1 MSKNDNKLKLYI
13 STLTSYKKKLIPII
27 FFEIFYTFKFG
38 DNFYKIHD
46 NETQT
51 DSLPCPY
58 YFLNEISKFVNKNHI
73 SKVVDLGSGTG
84 RVVNF
89 LATFTQA
96 KITGYEVDEEVMQ
109 YARKK
114 KRKNAIFVKL
124 SINSLNFSK
133 LDSDCYIFNV
143 PLRKEKDIKNLIKKI
158 ELGRKK
164 HNKKY
169 FLIVINIDSHLVK
182 IKLSDIFNNFNMIKL
197 IQAGKTKTLRIFE
210 SKI

>member
-1 MSKNDNKLKLYI
+1 MNKNDNKLKLYI
-13 STLTSYKKKLIPII
+13 STLATYKKKLIPII
-27 FFEIFYTFKFG
+27 FFEIFYRFRFC
-38 DNFYKIHD
+38 DNFYKIHN
-46 NETQT
+46 NEIQT

-96 KITGYEVDEEVMQ
+96 KITGYEIDEEVIQ
-109 YARKK
+109 YAIKK
-114 KRKNAIFVKL
+114 KRKNATFIKL
-124 SINSLNFSK
+124 SINSLNFSE

-143 PLRKEKDIKNLIKKI
+143 PLRKETDIENLIKKI

-164 HNKKY
+164 YDKKY
-169 FLIVINIDSHLVK
+169 FLIIINIDSHLVK

-197 IQAGKTKTLRIFE
+197 IQAGKTKTLRIYE
-210 SKI
+210 SKF